1 MMHISFPL
9 AAMLASLALA
19 GTAAH
24 AQQVYRI
31 VGPDGKVTFSD
42 RAPDTQL
49 APTTTRGGGAP
60 AADAALPY
68 ELRQVA
74 TRYPVTLYTSNDCQ
88 PCNSARNLLIGRGVP
103 FSERTITTSED
114 VEAFKRLSGG
124 TSLPF
129 GTIGAQQLQGFSDAE
144 WTQYLDLAGYPKQ
157 SQLPAAGRCR
167 GEKGPGS
174 RARSKAAA
182 RVRACRADK
191 DTRQPGRHRL
201 LIKAPVTGAFILE
214 KAGVV
219 LSIRSSA
226 HPARCPS
233 GTPRPSGVRTRQP

>member
-1 MMHISFPL
+1 MMHISLPL

-24 AQQVYRI
+24 SQQVYRI

-157 SQLPAAGRCR
+157 SQLPANYRRPAATPLVAVV
-167 GEKGPGS
+167 EK
-174 RARSKAAA
+174 
-182 RVRACRADK
+182 
-191 DTRQPGRHRL
+191 
-201 LIKAPVTGAFILE
+201 KAPATEPEARPQLE
-214 KAGVV
+214 SAPAG
-219 LSIRSSA
+219 
-226 HPARCPS
+226 PAK
-233 GTPRPSGVRTRQP
+233 TPANPAGIVF

>member
-103 FSERTITTSED
+103 FSERTIMTSED

-144 WTQYLDLAGYPKQ
+144 WAQYLDLAGYPKQ
-157 SQLPAAGRCR
+157 SQLPANYRRPAATPLVAVV
-167 GEKGPGS
+167 EK
-174 RARSKAAA
+174 
-182 RVRACRADK
+182 
-191 DTRQPGRHRL
+191 
-201 LIKAPVTGAFILE
+201 KAPATEPEARPQPE
-214 KAGVV
+214 SAPAAPPTKTPANPAGIVF
-219 LSIRSSA
+219 
-226 HPARCPS
+226 
-233 GTPRPSGVRTRQP
+233 

>member
-9 AAMLASLALA
+9 AAMLAALALA

-157 SQLPAAGRCR
+157 SQLPANYRRPAATPLVAVM
-167 GEKGPGS
+167 EK
-174 RARSKAAA
+174 
-182 RVRACRADK
+182 
-191 DTRQPGRHRL
+191 
-201 LIKAPVTGAFILE
+201 KAPAPAPEAAPRSDPAPAAPTATPTNP
-214 KAGVV
+214 AGIVF
-219 LSIRSSA
+219 
-226 HPARCPS
+226 
-233 GTPRPSGVRTRQP
+233 

>member
-1 MMHISFPL
+1 MMHISFPV

-157 SQLPAAGRCR
+157 SQLPANYRRPAATPLVAVV
-167 GEKGPGS
+167 EK
-174 RARSKAAA
+174 
-182 RVRACRADK
+182 
-191 DTRQPGRHRL
+191 
-201 LIKAPVTGAFILE
+201 KAPATEPEARPQPE
-214 KAGVV
+214 SAPAG
-219 LSIRSSA
+219 
-226 HPARCPS
+226 PAK
-233 GTPRPSGVRTRQP
+233 TPANPAGIVF

>member
-157 SQLPAAGRCR
+157 SQLPANYRRPAATPLVTVV
-167 GEKGPGS
+167 EK
-174 RARSKAAA
+174 
-182 RVRACRADK
+182 
-191 DTRQPGRHRL
+191 
-201 LIKAPVTGAFILE
+201 KAPATEPEARPQPE
-214 KAGVV
+214 SAPAAPPTKTPANPAGIVF
-219 LSIRSSA
+219 
-226 HPARCPS
+226 
-233 GTPRPSGVRTRQP
+233 

>member
-157 SQLPAAGRCR
+157 SQLPANYRRPAATPLVAVV
-167 GEKGPGS
+167 EK
-174 RARSKAAA
+174 
-182 RVRACRADK
+182 
-191 DTRQPGRHRL
+191 
-201 LIKAPVTGAFILE
+201 KAPAAEPEARPQPESAPAVPTKTPANP
-214 KAGVV
+214 AGIVF
-219 LSIRSSA
+219 
-226 HPARCPS
+226 
-233 GTPRPSGVRTRQP
+233 

>member
-157 SQLPAAGRCR
+157 SQLPANYRRPAATPLVAVV
-167 GEKGPGS
+167 EK
-174 RARSKAAA
+174 
-182 RVRACRADK
+182 
-191 DTRQPGRHRL
+191 
-201 LIKAPVTGAFILE
+201 KAPAAEPEARPQPESAPAAPPTKTPANP
-214 KAGVV
+214 AGIVF
-219 LSIRSSA
+219 
-226 HPARCPS
+226 
-233 GTPRPSGVRTRQP
+233 

>member
-1 MMHISFPL
+1 MMHISFPV

-88 PCNSARNLLIGRGVP
+88 PCSSARNLLIGRGVP

-144 WTQYLDLAGYPKQ
+144 WAQYLDLAGYPKQ
-157 SQLPAAGRCR
+157 SQLPANYRRPAATPLVAVV
-167 GEKGPGS
+167 EK
-174 RARSKAAA
+174 
-182 RVRACRADK
+182 
-191 DTRQPGRHRL
+191 
-201 LIKAPVTGAFILE
+201 KAPAPAPEAAPRSDPAPAAPTATPTNP
-214 KAGVV
+214 AGIVF
-219 LSIRSSA
+219 
-226 HPARCPS
+226 
-233 GTPRPSGVRTRQP
+233 

>member
-1 MMHISFPL
+1 MLHISFPL
-9 AAMLASLALA
+9 AAMLAALALA

-157 SQLPAAGRCR
+157 SQLPANYRRPAATPLVAVV
-167 GEKGPGS
+167 EK
-174 RARSKAAA
+174 
-182 RVRACRADK
+182 
-191 DTRQPGRHRL
+191 
-201 LIKAPVTGAFILE
+201 KAPAAEPEARPQPESAPAAPTKTPANP
-214 KAGVV
+214 AGIVF
-219 LSIRSSA
+219 
-226 HPARCPS
+226 
-233 GTPRPSGVRTRQP
+233 

>member
-9 AAMLASLALA
+9 AAVLATSALA
-19 GTAAH
+19 GTAVQ

-49 APTTTRGGGAP
+49 APTATRGGGAP
-60 AADAALPY
+60 AADAGLPY

-103 FSERTITTSED
+103 FSERTITTGED
-114 VEAFKRLSGG
+114 VEAFKRISGG

-129 GTIGAQQLQGFSDAE
+129 GTIGGQQLQGFSDAE

-157 SQLPAAGRCR
+157 SQLPANYRRPAATPLVAVV
-167 GEKGPGS
+167 EK
-174 RARSKAAA
+174 
-182 RVRACRADK
+182 
-191 DTRQPGRHRL
+191 
-201 LIKAPVTGAFILE
+201 KAPAPAPEAAPRPEPTPA
-214 KAGVV
+214 A
-219 LSIRSSA
+219 
-226 HPARCPS
+226 PAR
-233 GTPRPSGVRTRQP
+233 TPANPAGIVF

>member
-9 AAMLASLALA
+9 VAMLASLALA

-157 SQLPAAGRCR
+157 SQLPANYRRPAATPLVAVV
-167 GEKGPGS
+167 EK
-174 RARSKAAA
+174 
-182 RVRACRADK
+182 
-191 DTRQPGRHRL
+191 
-201 LIKAPVTGAFILE
+201 KAPATEPEARPQPE
-214 KAGVV
+214 SAPTAPAKTPANPAGIVF
-219 LSIRSSA
+219 
-226 HPARCPS
+226 
-233 GTPRPSGVRTRQP
+233 

>member
-157 SQLPAAGRCR
+157 SQLPANYRRPAATPLVAVV
-167 GEKGPGS
+167 EK
-174 RARSKAAA
+174 
-182 RVRACRADK
+182 
-191 DTRQPGRHRL
+191 
-201 LIKAPVTGAFILE
+201 KAPATEPEARPQPE
-214 KAGVV
+214 SAPAG
-219 LSIRSSA
+219 
-226 HPARCPS
+226 PAK
-233 GTPRPSGVRTRQP
+233 TPANPAGIVF

>member
-1 MMHISFPL
+1 MMHISLPV

-157 SQLPAAGRCR
+157 SQLPANYRRPAATPLVAVV
-167 GEKGPGS
+167 EK
-174 RARSKAAA
+174 
-182 RVRACRADK
+182 
-191 DTRQPGRHRL
+191 
-201 LIKAPVTGAFILE
+201 KAPAPAPEAAPRSDPAPAAPTATPTNP
-214 KAGVV
+214 AGIVF
-219 LSIRSSA
+219 
-226 HPARCPS
+226 
-233 GTPRPSGVRTRQP
+233 

>member
-1 MMHISFPL
+1 MMHISLPL

-19 GTAAH
+19 GTATH

-129 GTIGAQQLQGFSDAE
+129 GTIGGQQLQGFSDAE

-157 SQLPAAGRCR
+157 SQLPANYRRPAATPLVAVV
-167 GEKGPGS
+167 EK
-174 RARSKAAA
+174 
-182 RVRACRADK
+182 
-191 DTRQPGRHRL
+191 
-201 LIKAPVTGAFILE
+201 KAPATEPEARPQPE
-214 KAGVV
+214 SAPAG
-219 LSIRSSA
+219 
-226 HPARCPS
+226 PAK
-233 GTPRPSGVRTRQP
+233 TPANPAGIVF

>member
-9 AAMLASLALA
+9 AAILASLALA

-103 FSERTITTSED
+103 FSERTITTRED

-157 SQLPAAGRCR
+157 SQLPANYRRPAATPLVAVV
-167 GEKGPGS
+167 EK
-174 RARSKAAA
+174 
-182 RVRACRADK
+182 
-191 DTRQPGRHRL
+191 
-201 LIKAPVTGAFILE
+201 KAPAAEPEARPQPESAPAAPTKTPANP
-214 KAGVV
+214 AGIVF
-219 LSIRSSA
+219 
-226 HPARCPS
+226 
-233 GTPRPSGVRTRQP
+233 

>member
-1 MMHISFPL
+1 MMHISLPL

-88 PCNSARNLLIGRGVP
+88 PCSSARNLLIGRGVP

-157 SQLPAAGRCR
+157 SQLPANYRRPAATPLVAVV
-167 GEKGPGS
+167 EK
-174 RARSKAAA
+174 
-182 RVRACRADK
+182 
-191 DTRQPGRHRL
+191 
-201 LIKAPVTGAFILE
+201 KAPAAEPEARPQPESAPTAPA
-214 KAGVV
+214 KTPANPAGIVF
-219 LSIRSSA
+219 
-226 HPARCPS
+226 
-233 GTPRPSGVRTRQP
+233 

>member
-114 VEAFKRLSGG
+114 VEAFKRISGG

-157 SQLPAAGRCR
+157 SQLPANYRRPAATPLVAVV
-167 GEKGPGS
+167 EK
-174 RARSKAAA
+174 
-182 RVRACRADK
+182 
-191 DTRQPGRHRL
+191 
-201 LIKAPVTGAFILE
+201 KAPAPAPEAAPRSDPAPAAPTATPTNP
-214 KAGVV
+214 AGIVF
-219 LSIRSSA
+219 
-226 HPARCPS
+226 
-233 GTPRPSGVRTRQP
+233 

>member
-1 MMHISFPL
+1 MMHISLPV

-49 APTTTRGGGAP
+49 APTATRGGGAP

-114 VEAFKRLSGG
+114 VEAFKRISGG

-129 GTIGAQQLQGFSDAE
+129 GTIGGQQLQGFSDAE

-157 SQLPAAGRCR
+157 SQLPANYRRPAATPLVAVV
-167 GEKGPGS
+167 EK
-174 RARSKAAA
+174 
-182 RVRACRADK
+182 
-191 DTRQPGRHRL
+191 
-201 LIKAPVTGAFILE
+201 KAPATEPEARPQPE
-214 KAGVV
+214 SAPAG
-219 LSIRSSA
+219 
-226 HPARCPS
+226 PAK
-233 GTPRPSGVRTRQP
+233 TPANPAGIVF

>member
-1 MMHISFPL
+1 MLHISFPL

-49 APTTTRGGGAP
+49 APSSTRGGGAP

-157 SQLPAAGRCR
+157 SQLPANYRRPAATPLVAVV
-167 GEKGPGS
+167 EK
-174 RARSKAAA
+174 
-182 RVRACRADK
+182 
-191 DTRQPGRHRL
+191 
-201 LIKAPVTGAFILE
+201 KAPATEPEARPQPE
-214 KAGVV
+214 SAPTAPAKTPANPAGIVF
-219 LSIRSSA
+219 
-226 HPARCPS
+226 
-233 GTPRPSGVRTRQP
+233 